1 MSVKIY
7 LLHREEKVPFLIH
20 VSYIPN
26 LILISSVA
34 YGIFITYDKFTGVF
48 KNFETTASDR
58 VYTIFSVASVGIVL
72 IKVVKSKQS
81 NFSFINT
88 SIFHLH
94 QILSMCDVFTSII
107 KAFLVQCTQKSQF
120 TLTFTKH
127 KC

>member
-58 VYTIFSVASVGIVL
+58 VYTIFSVASLGIVL
-72 IKVVKSKQS
+72 IKVVKSKHWS
-81 NFSFINT
+81 VKV
-88 SIFHLH
+88 IF
-94 QILSMCDVFTSII
+94 LSSTPVFFTCI
-107 KAFLVQCTQKSQF
+107 KFYQCVMYLLVS
-120 TLTFTKH
+120 LKH
-127 KC
+127 FWFNVLKNRNSL